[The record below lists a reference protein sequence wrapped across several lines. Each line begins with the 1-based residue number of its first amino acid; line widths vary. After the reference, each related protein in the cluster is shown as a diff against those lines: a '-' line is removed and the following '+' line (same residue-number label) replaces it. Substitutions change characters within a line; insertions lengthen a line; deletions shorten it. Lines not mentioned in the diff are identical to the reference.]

1 MNLDLSDPNE
11 FTIDGV
17 RRLLASK
24 TGLEFDGSVP
34 GSYSGGRY
42 RLWVTKNGIA
52 YIEDNAGF
60 PTDIDL
66 QNHAIRFESWHRSYV
81 GKDAAND
88 DKWVNSV
95 YLMLRRWWDRYSRD
109 DSRRLGDAIYADY
122 LPPVLHK

>member
-1 MNLDLSDPNE
+1 MNLNLNDPNA

-24 TGLEFDGSVP
+24 TGLESDGSVP

-60 PTDIDL
+60 PTDIAL
-66 QNHAIRFESWHRSYV
+66 QNHAIYFESWHRTDV
-81 GKDAAND
+81 GQDAAND
-88 DKWVNSV
+88 DEWVNRV
-95 YLMLRRWWDRYSRD
+95 YKMLKRWWERCVQIGPH
-109 DSRRLGDAIYADY
+109 RLGGAFYVD
-122 LPPVLHK
+122 